1 MTKCEQKK
9 KGNREPSAVFLGWA
23 CLCLSSCSFYI
34 FIPCILKKII
44 NLWSLPSSG
53 QIETITQ
60 QGVRLPLPV
69 PLAART
75 NKHKYLTI
83 RYFKRHPVPIYDTSL
98 CSLTVLVNFYV
109 PSGSGVGFNN
119 NNNNSMHYRL
129 PWVSHKKSAHA
140 HTCTQKVEMRKKYQK
155 IENQFRSPCQDV

>member
-1 MTKCEQKK
+1 MRFLPMITMNAEYGIERGTRYWTLHCVVSSFFGSNNGALRITDVRVISLYTLSNIWYLFVQQWMGESTQDCKTAPKLKMNKKGREMTKCEQKK

-60 QGVRLPLPV
+60 
-69 PLAART
+69 
-75 NKHKYLTI
+75 
-83 RYFKRHPVPIYDTSL
+83 
-98 CSLTVLVNFYV
+98 
-109 PSGSGVGFNN
+109 
-119 NNNNSMHYRL
+119 
-129 PWVSHKKSAHA
+129 
-140 HTCTQKVEMRKKYQK
+140 
-155 IENQFRSPCQDV
+155 